1 MTTDDEFAGSEEGRW
16 VTINEAA
23 AITGRHP
30 NTIRNW
36 VREGRFSHVG
46 EEPHPGGIRY
56 LLAEDE
62 VMTMMAIPAQSDARP
77 KTRGDWDRLAAQLRR
92 AADVVGEVA
101 ELQRRVAEAE
111 AEVARLEEENR
122 LLRKALEEGG

>member
-1 MTTDDEFAGSEEGRW
+1 MTTEKDAEDASEGRW
-16 VTINEAA
+16 VTINESAE
-23 AITGRHP
+23 ITGRHP

-46 EEPHPGGIRY
+46 QEPHPGGIWY

-62 VMTMMAIPAQSDARP
+62 VMTMMVIPERSNARP
-77 KTRGDWDRLAAQLRR
+77 NTRGDWDRLAAQLRS
-92 AADVVGEVA
+92 AAEVVGEVA

-111 AEVARLEEENR
+111 AGVARLAKENR
-122 LLRKALEEGG
+122 RLRKAVEEGG